1 MNLRSIDLNLLVVFD
16 ALVEE
21 RSVRRAAD
29 RIGLSQSAT
38 SHALERLRNLLDD
51 ELLVRTSTGMEPTPR
66 ALELAGPVR
75 LALEEI
81 QGALTSPCF
90 DPGRE
95 QRSFTVGVETY
106 ETIVVLPYIVD
117 VFRNEAPGL
126 KLLARS
132 ASVQDIL
139 AGIDQGR
146 FDLGVGLFAELPDR
160 FMTCRLLSDRY
171 VCAMRAD
178 HPLAS
183 VPLTLDAYCKAPH
196 LVVSMSG
203 APTDPIDHALARL
216 KRERDI
222 VMRLPHGLAA
232 VIALARSDMI
242 ASMTCGAAKA
252 FSVAG
257 PLVLREL
264 PFETPRANFRLVWN
278 RRFKD
283 SPAHTWLRRKFTAI
297 GAEIER
303 LQAAEPMP
311 AGRVAARSSSAG

>member
-21 RSVRRAAD
+21 RSVRRAAE

-38 SHALERLRNLLDD
+38 SHALERLCRLLDD

-66 ALELAGPVR
+66 ALDLAGPVR

-81 QGALTSPCF
+81 QGALASPRF
-90 DPGRE
+90 DPAHE
-95 QRSFTVGVETY
+95 QRSFTVGIETY
-106 ETIVVLPYIVD
+106 ETIIVLPRLVD
-117 VFRNEAPGL
+117 VFRTEGPGL
-126 KLLARS
+126 KLAARA

-139 AGIDQGR
+139 TGIDQGR
-146 FDLGVGLFAELPDR
+146 IDLGIGLFSELPDR

-171 VCAMRAD
+171 VCAMRSD

-183 VPLTLDAYCKAPH
+183 VPMTLDAYCSAPH
-196 LVVSMSG
+196 LLVSMSG
-203 APTDPIDHALARL
+203 APTDPIDQALARL
-216 KRERDI
+216 RRERDI

-232 VIALARSDMI
+232 VIAIARSDMI
-242 ASMTCGAAKA
+242 ASMTWGAAKA

-257 PLVLREL
+257 PLVLRDL
-264 PFETPRANFRLVWN
+264 PFETPRAHFRLVWN

-283 SPAHTWLRRKFTAI
+283 SPAHIWLRRKFTAI
-297 GAEIER
+297 GAEFEGQQKTETSRI
-303 LQAAEPMP
+303 A
-311 AGRVAARSSSAG
+311 

>member
-1 MNLRSIDLNLLVVFD
+1 MNLRSIDLNLLVVLD

-21 RSVRRAAD
+21 RSVRRAAE

-66 ALELAGPVR
+66 ALDLAGPVR

-81 QGALTSPCF
+81 QGALATPHF
-90 DPGRE
+90 DPARE
-95 QRSFTVGVETY
+95 ERSFTVAIETY
-106 ETIVVLPYIVD
+106 ETIIVLPSLVD
-117 VFRNEAPGL
+117 VFRKEAPGL
-126 KLLARS
+126 KLVAKS

-146 FDLGVGLFAELPDR
+146 VDLGIGLFNDLPDR
-160 FMTCRLLSDRY
+160 FMTCRLMSDRY

-183 VPLTLDAYCKAPH
+183 VPLTLDAYCNAPH
-196 LVVSMSG
+196 LLVSMSG
-203 APTDPIDHALARL
+203 APSDPIDQVLARL
-216 KRERDI
+216 KRERNV

-242 ASMTCGAAKA
+242 ASMTSGAAKA

-257 PLVLREL
+257 PLVLRDL
-264 PFETPRANFRLVWN
+264 PFETPRADFRLVWN

-283 SPAHTWLRRKFTAI
+283 SPAHTWFRRKFTSF
-297 GAEIER
+297 GAEFESR
-303 LQAAEPMP
+303 QKSEAQ
-311 AGRVAARSSSAG
+311 RVS

>member
-1 MNLRSIDLNLLVVFD
+1 MVLD

-66 ALELAGPVR
+66 ALDLAGPVR

-81 QGALTSPCF
+81 QGALAAPRF
-90 DPGRE
+90 DPARE
-95 QRSFTVGVETY
+95 ERTFTVAVETY
-106 ETIVVLPYIVD
+106 ETIIVLPSLVD
-117 VFRNEAPGL
+117 VFRKDAPGL
-126 KLLARS
+126 KLDSKS

-146 FDLGVGLFAELPDR
+146 VDLGVGLFSELPDR

-183 VPLTLDAYCKAPH
+183 VPLTLDAYCNAPH
-196 LVVSMSG
+196 LLVSMSG
-203 APTDPIDHALARL
+203 APSDPIDHVLARL
-216 KRERDI
+216 RRERNV

-232 VIALARSDMI
+232 VIGLARSDMI
-242 ASMTCGAAKA
+242 ASMTWGAAKA

-257 PLVLREL
+257 PLVLRDL
-264 PFETPRANFRLVWN
+264 PFDTPRADFRLVWN

-297 GAEIER
+297 GAEIESK
-303 LQAAEPMP
+303 QKSEAM
-311 AGRVAARSSSAG
+311 RVS

>member
-1 MNLRSIDLNLLVVFD
+1 MNLRSIDLNLLVVLD

-66 ALELAGPVR
+66 ALDLAGPVR

-81 QGALTSPCF
+81 QGALAAPQF
-90 DPGRE
+90 DPARA
-95 QRSFTVGVETY
+95 QRSFTIGVETY
-106 ETIVVLPYIVD
+106 ETIVVLPRLVD
-117 VFRNEAPGL
+117 IFRNEAPGL

-146 FDLGVGLFAELPDR
+146 IDLGVGLFSELPDR

-171 VCAMRAD
+171 VCAMRSG

-183 VPLTLDAYCKAPH
+183 VPLTLDAYCKAAH
-196 LVVSMSG
+196 LLVSMSG
-203 APTDPIDHALARL
+203 APTDPIDHALMRL
-216 KRERDI
+216 KRDRDI
-222 VMRLPHGLAA
+222 AMRLPHGLAA

-257 PLVLREL
+257 PLVLRDL
-264 PFETPRANFRLVWN
+264 PFETPLAHFRLVWN

-283 SPAHTWLRRKFTAI
+283 SPAHMWLRRTFTSVA
-297 GAEIER
+297 AEIER
-303 LQAAEPMP
+303 QQRTEATAA
-311 AGRVAARSSSAG
+311 A